1 MSLQRAISR
10 NADLRQVY
18 VSLDERLNNI
28 TCFMLMMMEV
38 LEKCGVSD
46 SRLEKLSIA
55 ITDEIT
61 RVENELN
68 QTE

>member
-18 VSLDERLNNI
+18 VSLDTRLNNI
-28 TCFMLMMMEV
+28 FQFISGMV
-38 LEKCGVSD
+38 DILEECNITNPK
-46 SRLEKLSIA
+46 LEKLTISMG
-55 ITDEIT
+55 EELT
-61 RVENELN
+61 RIENEFD